1 MLPMEILVSVGLLVA
16 VLAWVVSVYNRLY
29 HLRREVMG
37 AWNQWVQAT
46 RSRNEQ
52 LGNFADV
59 FARVLP
65 QGSLVPR
72 RLRSLADD
80 SERRLRSM
88 KEPRWGNSGE
98 SFMPGEE
105 WMLQRA
111 LRESMD
117 EAEHMPQI
125 HTHLEFQQL
134 CGLMSMAL
142 YQQEHRTRL
151 FNRAAQEYNS
161 ALVSPG
167 GRALASVFGF
177 RPSGSLEEPPGE
189 NGG

>member
-1 MLPMEILVSVGLLVA
+1 MEILVSIGMLVA
-16 VLAWVVSVYNRLY
+16 VLAWVVSVYTRLF
-29 HLRREVMG
+29 HLRNEVLG
-37 AWNQWVQAT
+37 AWKQWVLAT

-52 LGNFADV
+52 LGDFAEA

-65 QGSLVPR
+65 QGSPAPH

-80 SERRLRSM
+80 SEHRLREM
-88 KEPRWGNSGE
+88 AEPRWGASGE
-98 SFMPGEE
+98 SFMPGAE
-105 WMLQRA
+105 WLLQRA
-111 LRESMD
+111 LHESMD
-117 EAEHMPQI
+117 EAEHLPQMLA
-125 HTHLEFQQL
+125 HPEFQQL

-161 ALVSPG
+161 ALVTPG

-177 RPSGSLEEPPGE
+177 LPSGSLGAPSVTPPPHV
-189 NGG
+189 

>member
-1 MLPMEILVSVGLLVA
+1 MEILVSVGLLVA

-29 HLRREVMG
+29 HLRREVLG
-37 AWNQWVQAT
+37 AWQQWVLAT

-52 LGNFADV
+52 LGDFADV

-65 QGSLVPR
+65 QESLVPH

-80 SERRLRSM
+80 SERRLSTM
-88 KEPRWGNSGE
+88 DEPRWGTSGE
-98 SFMPGEE
+98 SFMPGAE

-111 LRESMD
+111 LHESMD
-117 EAEHMPQI
+117 AAEHMPQI

-161 ALVSPG
+161 ALVTPA

-177 RPSGSLEEPPGE
+177 RPSGSLEAPAEE
-189 NGG
+189 SR